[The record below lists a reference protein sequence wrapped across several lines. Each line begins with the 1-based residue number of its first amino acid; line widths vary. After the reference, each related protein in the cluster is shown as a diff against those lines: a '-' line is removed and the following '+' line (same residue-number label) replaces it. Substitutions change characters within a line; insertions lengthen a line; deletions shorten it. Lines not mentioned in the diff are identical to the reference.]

1 MELQERILY
10 LEEKMEAK
18 TNVINLLF
26 GEYYDKLP
34 SAAEMSDRLDNGD
47 YQFLQ
52 EMGGKTGVELQDT
65 VEKVFTENIRMR
77 KDLLLL
83 GQEINERVRKDS
95 LNKK

>member
-34 SAAEMSDRLDNGD
+34 SAAEMSDR
-47 YQFLQ
+47 
-52 EMGGKTGVELQDT
+52 
-65 VEKVFTENIRMR
+65 
-77 KDLLLL
+77 
-83 GQEINERVRKDS
+83 
-95 LNKK
+95 